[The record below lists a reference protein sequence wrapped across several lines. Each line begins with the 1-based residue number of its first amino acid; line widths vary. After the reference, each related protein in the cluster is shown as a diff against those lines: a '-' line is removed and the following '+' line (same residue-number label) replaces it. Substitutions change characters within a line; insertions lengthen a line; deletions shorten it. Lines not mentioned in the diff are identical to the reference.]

1 MKKTIKISILAL
13 FISLPAIL
21 FAQTNPLDSYISQY
35 EGTPGF
41 YYMDMKTNMFSFDEN
56 EKDSQKTESN
66 IIDFKIVSFE
76 KTEKAKFDPAD
87 IYDNFTK
94 TLNPDVYKGLIDV
107 KSSGEYVEML
117 VKKEGNQIAEIIII
131 VQEKAETTLMVA
143 TGNFDLK
150 DIAKLRN
157 LKDCK
162 GLEALEKLCED

>member
-13 FISLPAIL
+13 IISLPVIL
-21 FAQTNPLDSYISQY
+21 FAQSNPLDSYISQY

-56 EKDSQKTESN
+56 EQDSPKTESN
-66 IIDFKIVSFE
+66 VIDFKIVSFE
-76 KTEKAKFDPAD
+76 KTEKAKFDPAN
-87 IYDNFTK
+87 IYKNFSK
-94 TLNPDVYKGLIDV
+94 TLNADSYRGLVTV
-107 KSSGEYVEML
+107 KSSGENVEML
-117 VKKEGNQIAEIIII
+117 VKKEGNQIAEIVII
-131 VQEKAETTLMVA
+131 VQEKDETILMVA